1 MAVRKY
7 QPSVAAIKYIEDYFP
22 KTETKQ
28 EEILV
33 PCDLNYHP
41 ADVARG
47 EEAKKKEVHELQSVD
62 EINRMIRYFLD
73 RDRVRDALIFIVQCN
88 TGLRISDTLWL
99 RWGELFSDFFA
110 TKTQKSRF
118 EKRIVIYPNQ
128 AVREAAELYRQ
139 VAGRPCREEDYVF
152 ISEGRNS
159 GHTPILD
166 RKADRAPVRQ
176 HTVEV
181 QPLRVET
188 VCRLMTTAGKET
200 KLATPERRISTHT
213 ARKTHSNAIQGL
225 VQGFDL
231 DDDLLKRAVR
241 LQLAQFALA
250 HSKSNTTAEHYQSK
264 RLHQEICS
272 RMNFGLDE
280 IRAYRKRKGLN

>member
-1 MAVRKY
+1 MSLARTLLG
-7 QPSVAAIKYIEDYFP
+7 VAPITYLDAYRS
-22 KTETKQ
+22 KQ
-28 EEILV
+28 KNAEVLM
-33 PCDLNYHP
+33 PCDLAFHP
-41 ADVARG
+41 ADQASA

-62 EINRMIRYFLD
+62 EINQMIRYFLD

-99 RWGELFSDFFA
+99 RWGELSADYFA
-110 TKTQKSRF
+110 TKTQKSNFR
-118 EKRIVIYPNQ
+118 KHITIYPNQ
-128 AVREAAELYRQ
+128 AVREAAELYRM
-139 VAGRPCREEDYVF
+139 VAGRPCREDDYVF
-152 ISEGRNS
+152 ISEGHRS

-166 RKADRAPVRQ
+166 RKSARAPVRQ
-176 HTVEV
+176 QTIKV

-188 VCRLMTTAGKET
+188 VCRLMTTAGVES

-231 DDDLLKRAVR
+231 DDDLLKRAAR

-250 HSKSNTTAEHYQSK
+250 HSKSSTTAEHYQSK

-272 RMNFGLDE
+272 QMNFGLEE
-280 IRAYRKRKGLN
+280 IQAYKRRKGLM